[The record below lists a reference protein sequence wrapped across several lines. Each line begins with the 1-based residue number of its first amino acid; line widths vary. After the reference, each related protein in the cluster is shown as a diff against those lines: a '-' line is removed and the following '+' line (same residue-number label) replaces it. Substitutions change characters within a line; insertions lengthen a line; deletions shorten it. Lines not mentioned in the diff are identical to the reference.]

1 MGSGGGP
8 SKVWRR
14 PSFQQAPGIGPQLQQ
29 GASTRLAPDIA
40 AMASFTPGLAVYDMD
55 GGGWGVGGGTS
66 AATPLTAAIVALVL
80 EQERAAG
87 RPRLGSLPPLLYEL
101 ARGPGYGSLFYDI
114 TKGTSSRRP
123 SSPAGQTP
131 AGGAAQAGYDLATG
145 LGSLKAAAFAEA
157 VASLPDR
164 PEP

>member
-1 MGSGGGP
+1 LQSRPQP
-8 SKVWRR
+8 SRW
-14 PSFQQAPGIGPQLQQ
+14 I
-29 GASTRLAPDIA
+29 
-40 AMASFTPGLAVYDMD
+40 
-55 GGGWGVGGGTS
+55 
-66 AATPLTAAIVALVL
+66 

-164 PEP
+164 PDP